1 MNVSVM
7 VMFVR
12 LCMWSC
18 DGLADRPGCS
28 LPSSDDWCDCL
39 QLLLRP
45 WRGLSGEAVFPELLL
60 RGLTFVVRTVVQSR
74 SRRIHNHRCGLNT
87 AVDTKLLFSLNIK
100 KTKLQTSHVFN
111 VRQRK
116 NILKFKFVDHPGVT
130 PCPLYGLCPSL
141 WEPVLCHNW
150 EWRSSLNPSY
160 LVSCVTVSHAPLLY
174 RNCFVFFLLH
184 IWREKVGFKNIQ
196 FIRTTEQVSTS
207 ISRIN
212 VDQHVLSYTTV
223 SRSVFDWVFG
233 VILSNNISLSS
244 LGNHCFFHNTLRGL
258 KSTTEPLAD
267 DPFKWNLDAKTFDL
281 WCFAVGFEHA
291 GVFGVHVSIFFVCK
305 TS

>member
-7 VMFVR
+7 VMFVC

-100 KTKLQTSHVFN
+100 KKIQTSHVFN

-116 NILKFKFVDHPGVT
+116 NILKFKFVDHLQSLRAPYMGSAPHFGNQCCAIT
-130 PCPLYGLCPSL
+130 GNGGLP
-141 WEPVLCHNW
+141 
-150 EWRSSLNPSY
+150 
-160 LVSCVTVSHAPLLY
+160 
-174 RNCFVFFLLH
+174 
-184 IWREKVGFKNIQ
+184 
-196 FIRTTEQVSTS
+196 
-207 ISRIN
+207 
-212 VDQHVLSYTTV
+212 
-223 SRSVFDWVFG
+223 
-233 VILSNNISLSS
+233 
-244 LGNHCFFHNTLRGL
+244 
-258 KSTTEPLAD
+258 
-267 DPFKWNLDAKTFDL
+267 
-281 WCFAVGFEHA
+281 
-291 GVFGVHVSIFFVCK
+291 
-305 TS
+305 